1 MEKEEKVAALA
12 PAPEAEPKKAEK
24 AEKPK
29 KDKTKK
35 KGKGKKVL
43 LAIIVILLL
52 AGIGVGVWA
61 GVTGKLD
68 FIFNPNDTSKTE
80 LKRTEPVTAKSEGVY
95 ITDVSDVV
103 DAVMPSIVAIT
114 SKTVINSGFYG
125 PMLYGYGYGGSYVT
139 EGAGSGVIIS
149 ESGDNIF
156 VLTNYH
162 VVEDASELSVQFIKT
177 PRHRHRLC

>member
-1 MEKEEKVAALA
+1 MEKEEKVAAPV

-24 AEKPK
+24 AKKPK

-35 KGKGKKVL
+35 KGKKVL
-43 LAIIVILLL
+43 LAILIILLL

-103 DAVMPSIVAIT
+103 DAVTPSPAKPSSTLVF
-114 SKTVINSGFYG
+114 TVQCSTATATAAA
-125 PMLYGYGYGGSYVT
+125 MLPK
-139 EGAGSGVIIS
+139 APA
-149 ESGDNIF
+149 
-156 VLTNYH
+156 L
-162 VVEDASELSVQFIKT
+162 A
-177 PRHRHRLC
+177 